1 MHRLTNRGYRQC
13 RWTGAVIGAIIGI
26 AALARSIV
34 VAHRLQM
41 SGANRIV
48 DVSPLEVPAFLVL
61 GALLGW
67 TAVSLWMHFADAT
80 PDDME
85 SAEDA

>member
-1 MHRLTNRGYRQC
+1 MHRLSNQGYRQC
-13 RWTGAVIGAIIGI
+13 RWTGAVIGALLGI
-26 AALARSIV
+26 AALARSVV

-48 DVSPLEVPAFLVL
+48 DVSPLEVPAFLLL

-67 TAVSLWMHFADAT
+67 TAVSLWTHFADAI
-80 PDDME
+80 PDDVE
-85 SAEDA
+85 SQDET